1 MYKYIYFF
9 LLNFQT
15 DLVKN
20 SESVSSDRQQE
31 Y

>member
-20 SESVSSDRQQE
+20 SVSVSDRQQE